1 VAYASQTGRNA
12 LTVRAHNR
20 RLLLLRLLRRQPIS
34 RVRLSREVGL
44 STTTVT
50 NLVSDLMDSGYV
62 EEVGT
67 DIEALTSG
75 AGRPPL
81 ALSLVPE
88 SAYSLGLHV
97 GVRWMRVALCD
108 LGMEVLDSAV
118 LDVDRSQDASG
129 NLLRAADAAMALA
142 KKHGVHYEPQAGP
155 GFAVEHDHHE
165 SAVLGQTGGP
175 RLIGMGVGASGL
187 VDVHAGVNLIAPN
200 LRWYDVPIPQLLS
213 QHCGLPVAVDN
224 NVRCMALSESMYG
237 VGQEARAIAFVYARI
252 GVGAGLVVDGR
263 LYHGAG
269 YGAGEIGHW
278 VVSGPYGNDE
288 NEPVTLEDLISE
300 REIVKRAQVLDPALL
315 TGVARP
321 IQTIFQATRE
331 GHEPFR
337 HLLDEVAYFTG
348 VALANLVD
356 VLNPELI
363 LLGGLLEE
371 GYDLLQA
378 PIANTMRRFAFA
390 GLGKQVEI
398 RSATF
403 GSASGEIGAAVLA
416 FDEFFY
422 GRRPMVN
429 GRAQ

>member
-1 VAYASQTGRNA
+1 MAYASQSARNA

-20 RLLLLRLLRRQPIS
+20 RLLLLQLLRRQPIS
-34 RVRLSREVGL
+34 RVRLSREIGL

-50 NLVSDLMDSGYV
+50 NLVSDLMADGHV

-81 ALSLVPE
+81 ALCLVPE
-88 SAYSLGLHV
+88 SAYCLGLHV

-108 LGMEVLDSAV
+108 LGGNVLDSAL
-118 LDVDRSQDASG
+118 LDVDRAQGASG
-129 NLLRAADAAMALA
+129 NLLRAADTAMALA
-142 KKHGVHYEPQAGP
+142 EKHGLRYEAPAMPTAGAAIGP
-155 GFAVEHDHHE
+155 HGLETADRAE
-165 SAVLGQTGGP
+165 GP

-200 LRWYDVPIPQLLS
+200 LKWYDVPIPQLLGEY
-213 QHCGLPVAVDN
+213 CGLPVAVDN

-237 VGQEARAIAFVYARI
+237 AGQNVRALAFVYARI
-252 GVGAGLVVDGR
+252 GVGAGLVVDGHV
-263 LYHGAG
+263 YHGAG

-278 VVSGPYGNDE
+278 VVSSTHDDDSGS
-288 NEPVTLEDLISE
+288 PVTLEDLISE
-300 REIVKRAQVLDPALL
+300 REIVKRAKATDPKPL
-315 TGVARP
+315 TDASRP
-321 IQTIFQATRE
+321 IQAIFQAARD
-331 GHEPFR
+331 GHQR
-337 HLLDEVAYFTG
+337 YLHLLDEVAYFTG

-371 GYDLLQA
+371 GYDLLHD
-378 PIANTMRRFAFA
+378 PIADTMRRFAFA

-398 RSATF
+398 LPATF
-403 GSASGEIGAAVLA
+403 GAHSGEIGAAVLA

-422 GRRPMVN
+422 GRRPVVN
-429 GRAQ
+429 GGT